1 MQHFQRFRESCL
13 DWEETLKLSGGIRC
27 DLPCDVPASLAV
39 RTALLSLASLNQE
52 YAAHL
57 LLAGA

>member
-1 MQHFQRFRESCL
+1 MQHFQRFRIMFGLEK
-13 DWEETLKLSGGIRC
+13 TVKLSGGIGC
-27 DLPCDVPASLAV
+27 VLPCDVPASLAV
-39 RTALLSLASLNQE
+39 CTALLSLDSLNQE